1 MRKNKLLLLLA
12 LLLTAVGG
20 AWAQTQWESGSCTVT
35 LNNGT
40 LTVSGNGTM
49 ADYADGSDRPWD
61 NNSGDITSVVVG
73 EGISNNQVEM
83 ISGNTLQLGVVFTP
97 SNTTRTTVVYSSD
110 NEAVATVSAD
120 GVITAHDNGWATIT
134 IRNAEWPY
142 ASTKLK
148 VHVTGATLPVAGDEV
163 SQGEAEARKMESPD
177 E

>member
-1 MRKNKLLLLLA
+1 MVISFRTIKRTNMKKILFA
-12 LLLTAVGG
+12 LFAVG
-20 AWAQTQWESGSCTVT
+20 AM
-35 LNNGT
+35 T
-40 LTVSGNGTM
+40 LTSCHQDDVPAT
-49 ADYADGSDRPWD
+49 A
-61 NNSGDITSVVVG
+61 IEVVG

-97 SNTTRTTVVYSSD
+97 SNTTRKTVVYSSD

-142 ASTKLK
+142 ASTKLR

-163 SQGEAEARKMESPD
+163 SQGEAEARKMASPD

>member
-1 MRKNKLLLLLA
+1 MVISFRTIKRTNMKKILFA
-12 LLLTAVGG
+12 LFAVG
-20 AWAQTQWESGSCTVT
+20 AM
-35 LNNGT
+35 T
-40 LTVSGNGTM
+40 LTSCHQDDVPAT
-49 ADYADGSDRPWD
+49 A
-61 NNSGDITSVVVG
+61 IEVVG

-97 SNTTRTTVVYSSD
+97 SNTTRKTVVYSSD

-134 IRNAEWPY
+134 IRNTEWPY

-163 SQGEAEARKMESPD
+163 SQGEAEARKMASPD